1 MMHKDLLVELTTCI
15 DHRALKFV
23 RHSLQEFCQKNH
35 VSFEDALKAYIDV
48 YLTNTNER

>member
-1 MMHKDLLVELTTCI
+1 MHKDLLIELEACI

-23 RHSLQEFCQKNH
+23 RNSLQEFCQKNH
-35 VSFEDALKAYIDV
+35 VSFEDAIKAYIDI